1 MTEADSENFERLLD
15 ALENDADRTPPHDP
29 ALNRLLSDDAAARQ
43 AWIDHCLTD
52 AMLDADD
59 VLAAAIAEERF
70 PENVVSLPG
79 QPRRSHCVG
88 AKSAKVDKSSG
99 HTAAWLAGAAIV
111 IGLVAVSITALRGP
125 GAIDDPDRR
134 SAIAEVSTQSAETED
149 QATTPAV
156 TVESSQSSA
165 SSDDGEAAR
174 RSEYQKMLLAEVKP
188 GSLSRPP
195 TPFVSTT
202 ASTAAAAGPAQRVSF
217 NRDIRPILSDNCVEC
232 HGPDAA
238 ARKADLRLDREQDAI
253 AELAAFQAGESEAPI
268 VRGHPELSEL
278 IARIETDDSDDLMP
292 PPDSHKVL
300 TNQQIA
306 LLKRWVEDGAPWEE
320 HWAFVAPAASMPG
333 SNDWAVNAIDR
344 FVFERLQQEKLQPTP
359 EADRNTLIR
368 RVSLDLTGLPPTPAE
383 VDAFVGDPGDTDSA
397 LEEVVDRLLASPAYG
412 EHRARY
418 WLDAA
423 RYADTHGLHLDNYRE
438 MWPYRDWVISAY
450 NANQPFDQFT
460 VEQLAGDLLE
470 SPTQSQL
477 VATGFNRCN
486 VTTSEGGAIKEE
498 FAVRYAIDRVS
509 TTSTVWLGLTTGC
522 AQCHD
527 HKYDPISMRE
537 FYQLF
542 AYFNNTTQP
551 AMDGNVPNTPPVI
564 RVYPGPEEKSEE
576 EKLNAAKATAEKNLA
591 SARTAS
597 EEAFGLWQ
605 EQLKPETIKA
615 ALEEAGLPG
624 RAVHLSTEQLP
635 ATNSIDGFEVKEGR
649 AFSLVAQVT
658 VPEGNDD
665 FFPLATQIDAQGR
678 GFAFGLDLRNRG
690 IELDLFGKGGAS
702 GEGGVLKVR
711 QIHSF
716 KPGAKLQI
724 TVLSDGS
731 RNPKGTTVFVN
742 DREMTRNRF
751 PYLESDNLSDT
762 FSVADGTPIK
772 LHARPPVLRELQVF
786 DRNLTTAEI
795 KAVHATGQLA
805 AIVNKP
811 VDSRSDAETEK
822 LRQHYLIT
830 RVDDYRSSLAELAEA
845 ELALNAFHNRVPVT
859 HVMNEND
866 AAPMAHML
874 ERGEYDKPLEKVAPG
889 VPAVLPDMPVD
900 APHNRLGLALWLVD
914 GEHPLTSRVTVN
926 RLWQQL
932 FGHGLVKT
940 SEDFGTQGEPPS
952 HPELLD
958 WLAVDFVA
966 NGWDVKQTLKQMVM
980 SATYRQ
986 SSRVNPELLSK
997 DPHNRLLAR
1006 GPRFRLDAE
1015 VIRDQALAA
1024 SGLLSD
1030 DIGGPGVR
1038 PYQPDGLWSA
1048 VGYTNSNTVKFA
1060 RQYGE
1065 NLYRRSVYTFW
1076 KRTAPPANLSAFDAP
1091 NRESCTVRR
1100 ERTNTP
1106 LQALVL
1112 MNDVQFVEAARH
1124 LAGHGLQSGQG
1135 SVAIDAMSRRLLGR
1149 SLDSAELAIINESL
1163 QSFRQTYQADRI
1175 AAQQLLSHGDR
1186 ASDHGHDPAELA
1198 ALTMV
1203 ASQLLNL
1210 DETVTKN

>member
-1 MTEADSENFERLLD
+1 MTEADSENFDRLLA
-15 ALENDADRTPPHDP
+15 ALEGNDSLSPSVDSE
-29 ALNRLLSDDAAARQ
+29 LNHLLSESEDARQ

-52 AMLDADD
+52 AMLASDD
-59 VLAAAIAEERF
+59 SLAESISAEQR

-79 QPRRSHCVG
+79 QPLRSHSVG
-88 AKSAKVDKSSG
+88 TKNGLPTDAGSKPGRWLAVAAVVMGLMAVIALALRSVDGSSDQTVTITEEGNQPARGGDESITVNTEDGDAKSGNAKNGD
-99 HTAAWLAGAAIV
+99 
-111 IGLVAVSITALRGP
+111 
-125 GAIDDPDRR
+125 
-134 SAIAEVSTQSAETED
+134 E
-149 QATTPAV
+149 
-156 TVESSQSSA
+156 
-165 SSDDGEAAR
+165 AR
-174 RSEYQKMLLAEVKP
+174 RSDYERMLLAEVKP

-202 ASTAAAAGPAQRVSF
+202 ASSADPAQRVSF

-232 HGPDAA
+232 HGPDGAS
-238 ARKADLRLDREQDAI
+238 RKAGLRLDREQDAI
-253 AELAAFQAGESEAPI
+253 TDLAAFQSGDSEAPI
-268 VRGHPELSEL
+268 VRSHPELSEL
-278 IARIETDDSDDLMP
+278 IARIETTDADDLMP

-300 TNQQIA
+300 TAKQIE

-320 HWAFVAPAASMPG
+320 HWAFVAPVASMPAG
-333 SNDWAVNAIDR
+333 NDWAVNAIDR
-344 FVFERLQQEKLQPTP
+344 FIFDRLQAEGLKPST

-383 VDAFVGDPGDTDSA
+383 VDAFVGDPDDTDSA
-397 LEEVVDRLLASPAYG
+397 LEKVVDRLLNSHAYG

-450 NANQPFDQFT
+450 NDNQPFDQFT

-470 SPTQSQL
+470 EPSQSQL

-498 FAVRYAIDRVS
+498 FKVRYAIDRVS

-542 AYFNNTTQP
+542 AYFNNTTQA

-564 RVYPGPEEKSEE
+564 RVYSNPDDKSMEAE
-576 EKLNAAKATAEKNLA
+576 LNSAKKTAAKRMAD
-591 SARTAS
+591 ARTAS
-597 EEAFGLWQ
+597 EAAFNAWQ
-605 EQLKPETIKA
+605 DELTPQTVGAVIAGTSPAGEVIHVSTRQLPDTNSVDGFT
-615 ALEEAGLPG
+615 LEEG
-624 RAVHLSTEQLP
+624 RPFT
-635 ATNSIDGFEVKEGR
+635 
-649 AFSLVAQVT
+649 LVAQIT
-658 VPEGNDD
+658 VPEGNDE
-665 FFPLATQIDAQGR
+665 FFPLASQIDAQGR

-690 IELDLFGKGGAS
+690 IEIDLFG
-702 GEGGVLKVR
+702 EGGESGRGGILKVR
-711 QIHSF
+711 QIHSY
-716 KPGAKLQI
+716 KAGAKMKI
-724 TVLSDGS
+724 TVRSDGT
-731 RNPKGTTVFVN
+731 RDPKGITVFVN
-742 DREMTRNRF
+742 DREMTRNRY
-751 PYLESDNLSDT
+751 PYLDSDNLSDT
-762 FSVADGTPIK
+762 FTVAENTSVK
-772 LHARPPVLRELQVF
+772 VQARPPVLNELRIF
-786 DRNLTTAEI
+786 DRSLTIAEI
-795 KAVHATGQLA
+795 KSLQAVGQLA
-805 AIVNKP
+805 AIVKQP
-811 VDSRSDAETEK
+811 AGSRSKADTEK
-822 LRQHYLIT
+822 LRQHFLIT
-830 RVDDYRSSLAELAEA
+830 SVEDYQSGLRDLAEA
-845 ELALNAFHNRVPVT
+845 ELALNSLHHRVPVT
-859 HVMNEND
+859 HVMNED
-866 AAPMAHML
+866 EATPMAHML
-874 ERGEYDKPLEKVAPG
+874 ERGEYDKKLEEVAPG
-889 VPAVLPDMPVD
+889 VPAVLPSMPAD
-900 APHNRLGLALWLVD
+900 APQNRLGLARWLVD

-932 FGHGLVKT
+932 FGNGLVKT

-958 WLAVDFVA
+958 WLAVDFVSS
-966 NGWDVKQTLKQMVM
+966 GWDVKHALKQMVM

-986 SSRVNPELLSK
+986 SSRVDPELLSI

-1030 DIGGPGVR
+1030 ELGGPGVR
-1038 PYQPDGLWSA
+1038 PYQPGGLWSA

-1076 KRTAPPANLSAFDAP
+1076 KRTAPPANLTAFDAP

-1124 LAGHGLQSGQG
+1124 LAAHGLEGGQG
-1135 SVAIDAMSRRLLGR
+1135 NAALDTMSRRILGR
-1149 SLDSAELAIINESL
+1149 SLDSAEQAIIADSL
-1163 QSFRQTYQADRI
+1163 SAFREIYQSDPT
-1175 AAQQLLSHGDR
+1175 AAQELLSHGDR
-1186 ASDHGHDPAELA
+1186 ASDRTHDPAELA

>member
-1 MTEADSENFERLLD
+1 MTKADSENFERLLG
-15 ALENDADRTPPHDP
+15 ALESDGAQGQAAALT
-29 ALNRLLSDDAAARQ
+29 LNRMLSDDDAARQ

-52 AMLDADD
+52 AMLESDDA
-59 VLAAAIAEERF
+59 LAEAIIEERF
-70 PENVVSLPG
+70 PDNVVSLPG
-79 QPRRSHCVG
+79 QSHRSHSVG
-88 AKSAKVDKSSG
+88 KKPKAAVQAAGSSG
-99 HTAAWLAGAAIV
+99 KWLAVAAV
-111 IGLVAVSITALRGP
+111 FAGLVTITVLVLR
-125 GAIDDPDRR
+125 
-134 SAIAEVSTQSAETED
+134 ETGESG
-149 QATTPAV
+149 
-156 TVESSQSSA
+156 SSQSVVAEIGAQSTSDDDDSTPLVTDDSA
-165 SSDDGEAAR
+165 KQSGSSDDGKAAR
-174 RSEYQKMLLAEVKP
+174 RSEYEKMLLAEVKQ

-195 TPFVSTT
+195 TPFVSTA
-202 ASTAAAAGPAQRVSF
+202 ASSAAAAGPAQRVSF

-238 ARKADLRLDREQDAI
+238 ARKAELRLDREQDAI

-278 IARIETDDSDDLMP
+278 IARIEADDADDLMP

-300 TNQQIA
+300 TTQQIA

-320 HWAFVAPAASMPG
+320 HWAFVAPSASMPV

-344 FVFERLQQEKLQPTP
+344 FVFDRLQQEGLQPSP

-368 RVSLDLTGLPPTPAE
+368 RVTLDLTGLPPTPSQI
-383 VDAFVGDPGDTDSA
+383 DAFLGDTAETDSA
-397 LEEVVDRLLASPAYG
+397 LEKVVDRLLASPAYG

-450 NANQPFDQFT
+450 NNNQPFDQFT

-470 SPTQSQL
+470 NPSQSQL

-486 VTTSEGGAIKEE
+486 VTTSEGGAIEEE

-542 AYFNNTTQP
+542 AYFNNTTQA

-564 RVYPGPEEKSEE
+564 RVYPSPEEKSDE
-576 EKLNAAKATAEKNLA
+576 EKLNAAKKAAEKKMA
-591 SARTAS
+591 EARAAA
-597 EEAFGLWQ
+597 EAAFGIWQ
-605 EQLKPETIKA
+605 NELKPESVSAVI
-615 ALEEAGLPG
+615 AGTSPLG
-624 RAVHLSTEQLP
+624 RAVHVSSEQLP
-635 ATNSIDGFEVKEGR
+635 KTNSVDGFEVEEGQ
-649 AFSLVAQVT
+649 AFSLVARVT

-665 FFPLATQIDAQGR
+665 FLPLASQIDAQGR

-690 IELDLFGKGGAS
+690 FELDLFGEGGEA
-702 GEGGVLKVR
+702 GAGGVLKLR

-716 KPGAKLQI
+716 KAGAKMQI
-724 TVLSDGS
+724 TVRSDGS
-731 RNPKGTTVFVN
+731 RDPKGTTVFVD
-742 DREMTRNRF
+742 DREMTRNRY

-762 FSVADGTPIK
+762 FSVADGTAVKIQ
-772 LHARPPVLRELQVF
+772 ARPPVLSELQIF
-786 DRNLTTAEI
+786 DRSLTDAEI
-795 KAVHATGQLA
+795 KSLQAVGQLA
-805 AIVNKP
+805 AIVEKP
-811 VDSRSDAETEK
+811 AESRSDADTEK
-822 LRQHYLIT
+822 LRQHFLIT
-830 RVDDYRSSLAELAEA
+830 SVDAYQSSLNELAEA
-845 ELALNAFHNRVPVT
+845 ELALNAFHNRVPVS
-859 HVMNEND
+859 HVMNERD
-866 AAPMAHML
+866 SVPMAHML
-874 ERGEYDKPLEKVAPG
+874 ERGEYDKKLEEVAPG
-889 VPAVLPDMPVD
+889 VPAVLPSMPID
-900 APHNRLGLALWLVD
+900 APQNRLGLARWLVD
-914 GEHPLTSRVTVN
+914 GEHPLTSRVIVN

-932 FGHGLVKT
+932 FGYGLVKT
-940 SEDFGTQGEPPS
+940 SDDFGTQGEPPS

-958 WLAVDFVA
+958 WLAVDIVA
-966 NGWDVKQTLKQMVM
+966 SGWDVKHALKQMVM

-986 SSRVNPELLSK
+986 SSRVNPELLNK

-1024 SGLLSD
+1024 SGLLNAE
-1030 DIGGPGVR
+1030 IGGPGVR

-1076 KRTAPPANLSAFDAP
+1076 KRTAPPANLTAFDAP

-1124 LAGHGLQSGQG
+1124 LAAHGLASGQG
-1135 SVAIDAMSRRLLGR
+1135 NAALDTMSRRILGR
-1149 SLDSAELAIINESL
+1149 SLDSAEQAIILESL
-1163 QSFRQTYQADRI
+1163 EAFRQTYKTDVN
-1175 AAQQLLSHGDR
+1175 AATQLLSHGDR
-1186 ASDHGHDPAELA
+1186 ASDRSHDPAELA

>member
-1 MTEADSENFERLLD
+1 MLD
-15 ALENDADRTPPHDP
+15 
-29 ALNRLLSDDAAARQ
+29 SDDAFSE
-43 AWIDHCLTD
+43 
-52 AMLDADD
+52 
-59 VLAAAIAEERF
+59 AIVGEQL
-70 PENVVSLPG
+70 PDNVIALPG
-79 QPRRSHCVG
+79 QPQRSHSKAIEPPMESPARGGFGRWLVV
-88 AKSAKVDKSSG
+88 AAVL
-99 HTAAWLAGAAIV
+99 TA
-111 IGLVAVSITALRGP
+111 LVAVGGMVMREVSESRTSSP
-125 GAIDDPDRR
+125 TT
-134 SAIAEVSTQSAETED
+134 AEVTGQPTPQSQMPVNSSPPVASTDGAEKTESA
-149 QATTPAV
+149 
-156 TVESSQSSA
+156 
-165 SSDDGEAAR
+165 DGSEAAR
-174 RSEYQKMLLAEVKP
+174 QSDYQSMLLAEVKQ
-188 GSLSRPP
+188 GSRSRPP
-195 TPFVSTT
+195 TPFVSTA

-238 ARKADLRLDREQDAI
+238 SRKADLRLDREQDAI
-253 AELAAFQAGESEAPI
+253 TELAAFQAGESEAPI

-278 IARIETDDSDDLMP
+278 IARIDTADVDDLMP

-300 TNQQIA
+300 TAQQIA
-306 LLKRWVEDGAPWEE
+306 LLKRWVEDGAAWEE
-320 HWAFVAPAASMPG
+320 HWAFVAPDASMPPG
-333 SNDWAVNAIDR
+333 SDWAVNAIDR
-344 FVFERLQQEKLQPTP
+344 FVFDRLQQEEMQPSP

-368 RVSLDLTGLPPTPAE
+368 RVTLDLTGLPPTPTE
-383 VDAFVGDPGDTDSA
+383 VADFVDDSADTDAA
-397 LEEVVDRLLASPAYG
+397 LERVVDRLLATPAYG

-450 NANQPFDQFT
+450 NDNQPFDQFT
-460 VEQLAGDLLE
+460 VDQIAGDLLKN
-470 SPTQSQL
+470 PTQSQM

-542 AYFNNTTQP
+542 AYFNNTTQA

-564 RVYPGPEEKSEE
+564 RVYPGPKEKAEEA
-576 EKLNAAKATAEKNLA
+576 KLNVVKTAAKKKVAD
-591 SARTAS
+591 ARTAN
-597 EEAFGLWQ
+597 EEAFNAWQ
-605 EQLKPETIKA
+605 SQLTPENAAARLAEKSPLGRVVDLSSEQILT
-615 ALEEAGLPG
+615 
-624 RAVHLSTEQLP
+624 
-635 ATNSIDGFEVKEGR
+635 TNSVDGFQIEEGQP
-649 AFSLVAQVT
+649 FSIVAQVT
-658 VPEGNDD
+658 IPEGDDD
-665 FFPLATQIDAQGR
+665 FFPLASQIDAKGR

-690 IELDLFGKGGAS
+690 IELDLFGKGGES
-702 GEGGVLKVR
+702 GEGGALRLR
-711 QIHSF
+711 QINSF
-716 KPGAKLQI
+716 KAGATLLI
-724 TVLSDGS
+724 TVRSDGS
-731 RNPKGTTVFVN
+731 RNPTGTSMFIDT
-742 DREMTRNRF
+742 REKLRNRF
-751 PYLESDNLSDT
+751 PYLESDNLSET
-762 FSVADGTPIK
+762 FSVAEGTAIK
-772 LHARPPVLRELQVF
+772 IQARPPVLRGLQIY
-786 DRNLTTAEI
+786 DRGLTVAEI
-795 KAVHATGQLA
+795 KSLHAVGQLA
-805 AIVNKP
+805 AIVKKP
-811 VDSRSDAETEK
+811 LANRSKAEIEQ
-822 LRQHYLIT
+822 LRQHFLIT
-830 RVDDYRSSLAELAEA
+830 AVEAYQTGLAELANVDF
-845 ELALNAFHNRVPVT
+845 ALNAFSNRVPVS
-859 HVMNEND
+859 HVMNESD
-866 AAPMAHML
+866 KAPMAHML
-874 ERGEYDKPLEKVAPG
+874 DRGEYDKKLEEVAPG
-889 VPAVLPDMPVD
+889 VPAVLPAMPLD
-900 APHNRLGLALWLVD
+900 APQNRLGLARWLVD
-914 GEHPLTSRVTVN
+914 GENPLTSRVTVN

-932 FGHGLVKT
+932 FGTGLVKT
-940 SEDFGTQGEPPS
+940 SEDFGTQGELPS

-958 WLAVDFVA
+958 WLAIDFVA
-966 NGWDVKQTLKQMVM
+966 SGWDVKHALKQMVM

-986 SSRVNPELLSK
+986 SSRINPELLSK

-1030 DIGGPGVR
+1030 EVGGPGVR
-1038 PYQPDGLWSA
+1038 PYQPDGLWST

-1076 KRTAPPANLSAFDAP
+1076 KRTAPPANLTAFDAP

-1124 LAGHGLQSGQG
+1124 LAEHGLQGGQG
-1135 SVAIDAMSRRLLGR
+1135 SAALDTMSLRLLGR
-1149 SLDSAELAIINESL
+1149 SLDSAEQAIIAESL
-1163 QSFRQTYQADRI
+1163 AAFRETYQADTE
-1175 AAQQLLSHGDR
+1175 AAKQLLSHGDR
-1186 ASDHGHDPAELA
+1186 ESDRKYDAAELA

>member
-1 MTEADSENFERLLD
+1 MTETESEQFERLLG
-15 ALENDADRTPPHDP
+15 ALENDEKQVPIANS
-29 ALNRLLSDDAAARQ
+29 ALNRLLNADEEARQ

-52 AMLDADD
+52 AMLESDDA
-59 VLAAAIAEERF
+59 LAESIAKEQL

-79 QPRRSHCVG
+79 QSHRKHSLSAKSVG
-88 AKSAKVDKSSG
+88 AADSG
-99 HTAAWLAGAAIV
+99 RQAGKWLAAAAILL
-111 IGLVAVSITALRGP
+111 GLVAITTFVLRQSERFDARP
-125 GAIDDPDRR
+125 
-134 SAIAEVSTQSAETED
+134 SEVAETPLQPIAIED
-149 QATTPAV
+149 KAP
-156 TVESSQSSA
+156 SA
-165 SSDDGEAAR
+165 SIGNASVDEPESSDDGGEAR
-174 RSEYQKMLLAEVKP
+174 RNEYEKMLLAEVKP

-195 TPFVSTT
+195 TPFVSTA
-202 ASTAAAAGPAQRVSF
+202 ASGAAAGPAQRVSF

-253 AELAAFQAGESEAPI
+253 AELAAFQSGESEAPI

-278 IARIETDDSDDLMP
+278 IARIETDDVDDLMP
-292 PPDSHKVL
+292 PPDSHKIL
-300 TNQQIA
+300 TAQQIT

-320 HWAFVAPAASMPG
+320 HWAFVAPAASMPAG
-333 SNDWAVNAIDR
+333 NEWAVNAIDR
-344 FVFERLQQEKLQPTP
+344 FVYERLQQEELHPSP

-368 RVSLDLTGLPPTPAE
+368 RVTLDLTGLPPTPAE
-383 VDAFVGDPGDTDSA
+383 VDAFVKDPADTDSA
-397 LEEVVDRLLASPAYG
+397 FEKVIDRLLASPAYG

-450 NANQPFDQFT
+450 NDNQPFDQFT
-460 VEQLAGDLLE
+460 IEQLAGDLLE
-470 SPTQSQL
+470 NPSQSQL

-564 RVYPGPEEKSEE
+564 RVYPNAGEKSLER
-576 EKLNAAKATAEKNLA
+576 KLTAAKDAAKKA
-591 SARTAS
+591 MADARTAN
-597 EEAFGLWQ
+597 EEAFGNWQ
-605 EQLKPETIKA
+605 AELSPETFNAWKKDMSPFGKVIHVS
-615 ALEEAGLPG
+615 E
-624 RAVHLSTEQLP
+624 EQLP
-635 ATNSIDGFEVKEGR
+635 RTNLIDGFEVREGQ

-658 VPEGNDD
+658 VPEGNDV
-665 FFPLATQIDAQGR
+665 FYPLASQIDAQGR
-678 GFAFGLDLRNRG
+678 GFAFGLNLSNRG
-690 IELDLFGKGGAS
+690 IELDLFGKGGES
-702 GEGGVLKVR
+702 GEGGVLRVR

-716 KPGAKLQI
+716 KAGANLQI
-724 TVLSDGS
+724 TVRSDGS
-731 RNPKGTTVFVN
+731 RNPAGTTVFVN
-742 DREMTRNRF
+742 DREMVRNRF
-751 PYLESDNLSDT
+751 PYLESDNLSDS
-762 FSVADGTPIK
+762 FSVADGTAIK
-772 LHARPPVLRELQVF
+772 IQARPPVLRDLQIF
-786 DRNLTTAEI
+786 DRSLTAAEI
-795 KAVHATGQLA
+795 KSLHSAGQLV
-805 AIVNKP
+805 AIVKKP
-811 VDSRSDAETEK
+811 AEARSDEELEK
-822 LRQHYLIT
+822 LRQYFLIT
-830 RVDDYRSSLAELAEA
+830 SVESYQAGLADLAEA
-845 ELALNAFHNRVPVT
+845 ESALNAFHNRVPVT

-866 AAPMAHML
+866 EMPMAHML
-874 ERGEYDKPLEKVAPG
+874 DRGEYDKKLEQVAPG
-889 VPAVLPDMPVD
+889 VPAVLPAMPVD
-900 APHNRLGLALWLVD
+900 APNNRLGLARWLVE

-932 FGHGLVKT
+932 FGYGLVKT
-940 SEDFGTQGEPPS
+940 SDDFGTQGEPPT
-952 HPELLD
+952 HPGLLD

-966 NGWDVKQTLKQMVM
+966 SGWNVKHALKQMVM

-1038 PYQPDGLWSA
+1038 PYQPGGLWSA

-1060 RQYGE
+1060 RQYGD

-1076 KRTAPPANLSAFDAP
+1076 KRTAPPANLTAFDAP

-1112 MNDVQFVEAARH
+1112 MNDVQFIEAARH
-1124 LAGHGLQSGQG
+1124 LAERGMESGQG
-1135 SVAIDAMSRRLLGR
+1135 EVALDTMSRRILGR
-1149 SLDSAELAIINESL
+1149 SLDSAEQAIIADSL
-1163 QSFRQTYQADRI
+1163 KAFRQTYTADGE
-1175 AAQQLLSHGDR
+1175 AARQLLSHGDR
-1186 ASDHGHDPAELA
+1186 ASDGQHDPAELA